1 MQLVLYVHACP
12 HVLLEQRIILQDEKI
27 NCIHTPCNITI
38 LSMFYLLLIVSPRF
52 IAFPN
57 DIELPANDRL
67 ELVCEAIGVP
77 SPEIEWYINGSA
89 IPSKSVQK
97 RSNLVSH

>member
-1 MQLVLYVHACP
+1 MFD
-12 HVLLEQRIILQDEKI
+12 LL
-27 NCIHTPCNITI
+27 
-38 LSMFYLLLIVSPRF
+38 FIVSPRF

-77 SPEIEWYINGSA
+77 SPEIQWYINGSA
-89 IPSKSVQK
+89 IASKSGSLHK
-97 RSNLVSH
+97 KSNLVRQEEVRCRQNSGLTFR